1 MKNILTVVKKEF
13 ARFFRDRRLVIG
25 TLLLPAVL
33 IFALYSLLGSVFYE
47 EDEHY
52 TARVVHPSALFAA
65 LAGAAQG
72 AEGEAGEEAAPLF
85 ALQEAAEADI
95 PAAKEAVLAG
105 ECDLLI
111 VFPENFDALLAG
123 GVLPAPAAE
132 ASSALS
138 APATGAA
145 PGAAETPA
153 SETPASETPAS
164 ETPAAPNVEIWYDSG
179 SSSSVA
185 AYNAAYSLLDGLEDS
200 LSGLFDVNMSAGGSL
215 VSQAEAEAS
224 YYAMLLPFLILTF
237 LYSGCMGLAPESVA
251 GEKERGTIATLLVT
265 PIRRG
270 ELVVGKI
277 VSLAALSTLSAVSSF
292 VGTFLAMPQMMGGS
306 IGQTIAAYSVWEYL
320 ALFAV
325 MVSAVLLIVTL
336 ISMVS
341 SYARS
346 VKEATSLAVP
356 LMVVVMLVGIS
367 TMLFTVPSAAH
378 AVFLIPLYN
387 CVQVMA
393 EIFSLR
399 FSPVNL
405 LITLA
410 SNLVYIALLV
420 WLLTKMFQSE
430 RVIFNR

>member
-52 TARVVHPSALFAA
+52 TARVVRPSALFAP
-65 LAGAAQG
+65 LAGAAVG

-95 PAAKEAVLAG
+95 PPAKEAVLAG

-123 GVLPAPAAE
+123 GALPAPAAE
-132 ASSALS
+132 APSALS

-145 PGAAETPA
+145 QGAAEA
-153 SETPASETPAS
+153 
-164 ETPAAPNVEIWYDSG
+164 PAAPNVEIWYDSG

-185 AYNAAYSLLDGLEDS
+185 AYNAAYALLDGLEDS

-367 TMLFTVPSAAH
+367 TMLFTVPSTAH

>member
-65 LAGAAQG
+65 LAGAAEG

-123 GVLPAPAAE
+123 GALPAPAAE

-145 PGAAETPA
+145 QWTAEAPSA
-153 SETPASETPAS
+153 EAPS
-164 ETPAAPNVEIWYDSG
+164 APNVEIWYDSG

-367 TMLFTVPSAAH
+367 TMLFTVPSTAH

>member
-33 IFALYSLLGSVFYE
+33 IFALYSLLGRVFYE
-47 EDEHY
+47 EYEHY
-52 TARVVHPSALFAA
+52 TARVVRPSALFAA
-65 LAGAAQG
+65 LAGAAEG

-123 GVLPAPAAE
+123 GALPAPAAE
-132 ASSALS
+132 APSALS

-145 PGAAETPA
+145 QGAAEV
-153 SETPASETPAS
+153 
-164 ETPAAPNVEIWYDSG
+164 PAAPNVEIWYDSG

-185 AYNAAYSLLDGLEDS
+185 AYNAAYALLDGLEDS

-367 TMLFTVPSAAH
+367 TMLFTVPSTAH

>member
-52 TARVVHPSALFAA
+52 TARVVHPSSLFAA

-85 ALQEAAEADI
+85 VLQEAAEADI
-95 PAAKEAVLAG
+95 PAAKEAVLSG

-145 PGAAETPA
+145 QWTAEAPSAGTPSA
-153 SETPASETPAS
+153 EAPS
-164 ETPAAPNVEIWYDSG
+164 APNVEIWYDSG

-367 TMLFTVPSAAH
+367 TMLFTVPSTAH

>member
-52 TARVVHPSALFAA
+52 TARVVRPSALFAA
-65 LAGAAQG
+65 LAGAAEG

-123 GVLPAPAAE
+123 GALPAPAAE
-132 ASSALS
+132 APSALS

-145 PGAAETPA
+145 QGAAEV
-153 SETPASETPAS
+153 
-164 ETPAAPNVEIWYDSG
+164 PAAPNVEIWYDSG

-185 AYNAAYSLLDGLEDS
+185 AYNAAYALLDGLEDS

-367 TMLFTVPSAAH
+367 TMLFTVPSTAH

>member
-138 APATGAA
+138 APATDAA
-145 PGAAETPA
+145 PGAA
-153 SETPASETPAS
+153 

-200 LSGLFDVNMSAGGSL
+200 LSGLFDVNMSSGGSL